1 MSVQLSEGI
10 QTVGTCLSIASGC
23 PPSIDLAGFESL
35 SYVGTVEVEGYG
47 EIGGTRGE
55 VSWSSLCPGVV
66 SKRPGVKNYG
76 GQSLVL
82 THVLKDPAQVLMAN
96 HFESGEPVSVR
107 MTYINGDRDFYTGY
121 VMSKPKK
128 IGGDSDHVT
137 RQVLIAINSRVIEVP
152 VVEVLTV
159 AGAVS
164 VNDGKLFFAS
174 TSQTV
179 MGETITNHKWTVTV
193 TDPGEPND
201 GRVIVVDWP
210 DGGVPTVTDSGGT
223 PLTVAGIVGGD
234 SSFCFSPIDIDML
247 LSASAVISTALE
259 VTDSAGVTDTA
270 TLNPIS
276 PALSDSLGTPTAA
289 GTEAYN
295 SNTLTL
301 SFTST
306 SSVVGGQMT
315 GLVYELTFDY
325 PGDVND
331 GRVVRL
337 EYDNQSDPIPT
348 VDDSRSLLSASEILG
363 NGAAWSLVANAA
375 NDFYVP
381 TGVGSI
387 TTKIFV
393 VSQFIVDEVTL

>member
-35 SYVGTVEVEGYG
+35 NYVGTVEVEGYG

-82 THVLKDPAQVLMAN
+82 THVLKDPAQKLLAD

-128 IGGDSDHVT
+128 IGGDSDHVI

-164 VNDGKLFFAS
+164 VNDRKLFFAS

-210 DGGVPTVTDSGGT
+210 DGGVPTVTDSGGAA
-223 PLTVAGIVGGD
+223 LTAADIDGGD
-234 SSFCFSPIDIDML
+234 SSFCFTPSEIDML
-247 LSASAVISTALE
+247 LSIGSVISTDLE
-259 VTDSAGVTDTA
+259 VTDSTGATA
-270 TLNPIS
+270 ATTLNPIS
-276 PALSDSLGTPTAA
+276 PATSSVLGVPSAA
-289 GTEAYN
+289 GTESYD
-295 SNTLTL
+295 SSTFTL
-301 SFTST
+301 SYAST
-306 SSVVGGQMT
+306 SSVAGGQLT

-331 GRVVRL
+331 GRVVTL
-337 EYDNQSDPIPT
+337 AFYNHADPLPVVT
-348 VDDSRSLLSASEILG
+348 DSRGLLDASQIVG
-363 NGAAWSLVANAA
+363 SGASWSLIANAA
-375 NDFYVP
+375 NDFFVSS
-381 TGVGSI
+381 VGSI
-387 TTKIFV
+387 ETTITAQ
-393 VSQFIVDEVTL
+393 SHFIADQVTI